1 MTARSPIDLTTGR
14 RGERPVP
21 KRDFILEMCAEKSVL
36 DVGCVQHSWKMA
48 VRNPRWMHGAIREVA
63 ASCTGVDYLADDVEQ
78 LRNRGYDIV
87 YGNVL
92 EDRPPG
98 RFDRVVL
105 GDILEHV
112 EDPATLLAYT
122 ADALTPDGLAIITT
136 PNPFYLGQFLTIG
149 ARGAP
154 TVNPEHVAFYDPIT
168 FASLIERSPLELVEM
183 RWLTPSFPALWDAKN
198 WIVRKLVSPMMHH
211 AGSVARAR
219 RPYLNSDFAGV
230 VRIRRDIGPA
240 SIAVRGANVAE
251 FHGVA

>member
-1 MTARSPIDLTTGR
+1 MTSQLLSDFTSGR
-14 RGERPVP
+14 RGARPVP
-21 KRDFILEMCAEKSVL
+21 KREFILDMCADRSVL

-48 VRNPRWMHGAIREVA
+48 IRNPRWMHGALREVA
-63 ASCTGVDYLADDVEQ
+63 ASCVGVDYLADDVEQ
-78 LRNRGYDIV
+78 LRSRGYDIV

-98 RFDRVVL
+98 SFDRVVL

-122 ADALTPDGLAIITT
+122 ADALTPDGIAIITT

-183 RWLTPSFPALWDAKN
+183 RWLTPSFPALWDAKSR
-198 WIVRKLVSPMMHH
+198 IVRKIVSPAMHR
-211 AGSVARAR
+211 AGSLVRSR
-219 RPYLNSDFAGV
+219 RPYLNSDFAGI
-230 VRIRRDIGPA
+230 VRLRRDAGPS
-240 SIAVRGANVAE
+240 SIAERGAKVAE